1 MSEVFERLRQLR
13 EAIRHH
19 EECYYIRNAPEISD
33 EAFDRLLHEL
43 ERLEAEYPDLVTPDS
58 PTQRVA
64 GRPVEGFE
72 TVAHLAP
79 MLSLDNAYDEDDL
92 RAFDE
97 RVRKGAGLGGA
108 PVPYVAELKIDGL
121 SIALTYENG
130 RLLRGATRG
139 DGLHGE
145 NVTANVRAIRA
156 IPLSLRGV
164 AAGTFEV
171 RGEVFLPRGSFARMN
186 RDREASGEPLF
197 ANPRNAAAG
206 TMRNLDP
213 SMVAKRR
220 LSAFVY
226 QLVLP
231 PDRPVLPPEGGSY
244 GGRSGEGGR
253 DGDRSGE
260 GGPDGSGSEE
270 RGPDGSSSAEGGG
283 EGPLFGSVA
292 SGFSRKIGAV
302 ASGVSPMITT
312 HAETLALLASWGLP
326 VEPHYRTCA
335 GIDDVIE
342 CCRTWA
348 DARRDLEFDTDGVVI
363 KVDDLALRARLGTTA
378 KFPRWATAFKF
389 PAQQAHTRLIA
400 IRVNVGRTGANTPYA
415 VLEPVVVAGSTISMA
430 TLHNAEDIERKD
442 IREGDTVIIE
452 KAGDVIPRVVA
463 PVLGLRP
470 EHSHK
475 WVMPVA
481 CAACGSALARDEDEV
496 VWRCENTSCP
506 ARLRRG
512 LEHFASRSAM
522 NIEGLGESLV
532 DQLIELGLVRDFGD
546 LYALTAAQ
554 LENLVVTPREPRS
567 ERAVPRKLGK
577 VGHNVFAQIDRSRK
591 NDLSRL
597 VYALG
602 IRHIGEKAASTL
614 ARHLRTMD
622 AILEAPPER
631 LQGVAEIGPVL
642 AASVRAFADEE
653 HNRALV
659 AKLAAAGVNM
669 ASLQPPPE
677 AAAEGPLS
685 GKTFVLT
692 GALPTMSRDDATAEI
707 ERRGGKVSGSVS
719 RKTSYVVVGDDAG
732 SKLEKART
740 LGVPTLTEQEFR
752 DLIMKG

>member
-1 MSEVFERLRQLR
+1 MTDPAARLDELRQQ
-13 EAIRHH
+13 IRHH
-19 EECYYIRNAPEISD
+19 EERYYIHNAPEISD
-33 EAFDRLLHEL
+33 EEFDRLLHEL

-72 TVAHLAP
+72 TVEHIAP

-97 RVRKGAGLGGA
+97 RVRKGAGLVA
-108 PVPYVAELKIDGL
+108 ASVAYVAELKIDGL
-121 SIALTYENG
+121 SIALTYEHG
-130 RLLRGATRG
+130 KLVRGATRG
-139 DGLHGE
+139 DGVRGE

-156 IPLSLRGV
+156 IPLSLKG
-164 AAGTFEV
+164 APKGTFEV
-171 RGEVFLPRGSFARMN
+171 RGEVFLPRASFERMN
-186 RDREASGEPLF
+186 KEREESGEPLF

-213 SMVAKRR
+213 AMVAKRR
-220 LSAFVY
+220 LSSFTY
-226 QLVLP
+226 QM
-231 PDRPVLPPEGGSY
+231 VLPPEGG
-244 GGRSGEGGR
+244 R
-253 DGDRSGE
+253 DGSD
-260 GGPDGSGSEE
+260 P
-270 RGPDGSSSAEGGG
+270 
-283 EGPLFGSVA
+283 VA
-292 SGFSRKIGAV
+292 SGFSRK
-302 ASGVSPMITT
+302 ITT

-326 VEPHYRTCA
+326 VESHYCTCG
-335 GIDDVIE
+335 GIEDVIAF
-342 CCRTWA
+342 CRTWG
-348 DARRDLEFDTDGVVI
+348 DARRELEFDTDGVVI
-363 KVDDLALRARLGTTA
+363 KVDDLALRERLGTTA

-389 PAQQAHTRLIA
+389 PAQQAHTKLLA

-463 PVLGLRP
+463 PVLSLRP
-470 EHSHK
+470 ETSQR
-475 WVMPVA
+475 WVMPTI

-546 LYALTAAQ
+546 LYALTAEQ

-567 ERAVPRKLGK
+567 ERAVARKLGK
-577 VGHNVFAQIDRSRK
+577 VGHNVFKQIDRSRK

-622 AILEAPPER
+622 AMLEAPIER
-631 LQGVAEIGPVL
+631 LQAIPEIGPVL

-659 AKLAAAGVNM
+659 AKLGAAGVNM
-669 ASLQPPPE
+669 TSQQPPPE
-677 AAAEGPLS
+677 VVAQGPLT

-692 GALPTMSRDDATAEI
+692 GTLPSMSREEATAEI
-707 ERRGGKVSGSVS
+707 EQRGGKVSGSVS
-719 RKTSYVVVGDDAG
+719 KKTSYVVVGEDAG
-732 SKLEKART
+732 SKLDKART
-740 LGVPTLTEQEFR
+740 LGVPTLNEEEFR

>member
-1 MSEVFERLRQLR
+1 MNEVDERLRQLR

-19 EECYYIRNAPEISD
+19 EERYYIHNAPEISD
-33 EAFDRLLHEL
+33 EEFDRLLHEL

-64 GRPVEGFE
+64 GQPVEGFE
-72 TVAHLAP
+72 TVEHIAP
-79 MLSLDNAYDEDDL
+79 MLSLDNAYNDEEL
-92 RAFDE
+92 MAFDE
-97 RVRKGAGLGGA
+97 RVRKGAGLGAA
-108 PVPYVAELKIDGL
+108 PVAYVAELKIDGL

-130 RLLRGATRG
+130 RLVRGATRG
-139 DGLHGE
+139 DGTRGE
-145 NVTANVRAIRA
+145 NVTANVRAIKA
-156 IPLSLRGV
+156 IPLSLRGTP
-164 AAGTFEV
+164 AGLFEV
-171 RGEVFLPRGSFARMN
+171 RGEVYLPRSSFERIN
-186 RDREASGEPLF
+186 REREAEGEPVF
-197 ANPRNAAAG
+197 MNPRNAAAG

-213 SMVAKRR
+213 AMVAKRR

-226 QLVLP
+226 QV
-231 PDRPVLPPEGGSY
+231 V
-244 GGRSGEGGR
+244 GRKETS
-253 DGDRSGE
+253 
-260 GGPDGSGSEE
+260 
-270 RGPDGSSSAEGGG
+270 
-283 EGPLFGSVA
+283 
-292 SGFSRKIGAV
+292 
-302 ASGVSPMITT
+302 
-312 HAETLALLASWGLP
+312 HADMLALLATWGLP
-326 VEPHYRTCA
+326 VERHYCKCI
-335 GIDDVIE
+335 GITEVLE
-342 CCRTWA
+342 FCRKWA
-348 DARRDLEFDTDGVVI
+348 DARRELEFDTDGVVI
-363 KVDDLALRARLGTTA
+363 KVDDLALRDRLGTTA

-389 PAQQAHTRLIA
+389 PAQQAHTKLLA

-442 IREGDTVIIE
+442 IREGDTVVIE

-463 PVLGLRP
+463 PVLSLRP
-470 EHSHK
+470 EDSRK
-475 WVMPVA
+475 WEMPA
-481 CAACGSALARDEDEV
+481 QCAACGSDLARDQDEV

-532 DQLIELGLVRDFGD
+532 DQLIELDLVRDFGD
-546 LYALTAAQ
+546 LYALTAAE

-577 VGHNVFAQIDRSRK
+577 VGRNVVEQIDRSRK

-602 IRHIGEKAASTL
+602 IRHIGEKAAATL

-622 AILEAPPER
+622 AILDAPIER
-631 LQGVAEIGPVL
+631 LQAVPDVGPVV
-642 AASVRAFADEE
+642 AASVRAFADEA
-653 HNRALV
+653 HNRALI

-669 ASLQPPPE
+669 ASQQPPPE
-677 AAAEGPLS
+677 AAAQGSLA

-692 GALPTMSRDDATAEI
+692 GTLPTMTREDATAEI

-719 RKTSYVVVGDDAG
+719 RKTSYVVVGEDAG

-740 LGVPTLTEQEFR
+740 LGIPTLTEEEFR
-752 DLIMKG
+752 TLIMTVDGLTVDG